1 MPVLIVAIGIAILL
15 ILIMALKWNT
25 FVSLVIVSFLVA
37 LFLGMDPTQIALTI
51 EKGIGAQLGHLALVF
66 GFGAM
71 LGRLVADAGGGYR
84 IAATLIAVF
93 GKKNTQIA
101 VVVASFTVGIAL
113 FFEVGLIL
121 LLPIIYAIAREL
133 KLPFLYLGIPMAA
146 ALNVTHGFLPPHPAP
161 TAISLAYSAD
171 IGHVLLLGIAVGIP
185 TTLVCGPLF
194 NKVLY
199 RLAPAVYQGQSD
211 LSAFGEQKSYRLDE
225 TPGFLSSVLTSLAPV
240 LFMALATVVDLL
252 FPGSESAAVKAV
264 KFVGTPAMAMLIS
277 LIIAFWTMGFARGR
291 SAEEIGKTLT
301 SAIAQISMMLLI
313 IGGGGAFKQVIVDG
327 GVGDYVAGLFAASTL
342 SPLIIAWSIA
352 AMLRVCLG
360 SATVAAL
367 TTSGIVAPMLPMFH
381 IDPALI
387 VLATGAGSVIACHVN
402 DAGFWMVKESFGLT
416 MKQTFCTWTV
426 LTTVL
431 SVSGLIFILIAE
443 RLFY

>member
-1 MPVLIVAIGIAILL
+1 MPVIYVALGIVILL
-15 ILIMALKWNT
+15 ILIMVLRWNT
-25 FVSLVIVSFLVA
+25 FVSLIITSCLVAMMLGMPVTDIVSA
-37 LFLGMDPTQIALTI
+37 I
-51 EKGIGAQLGHLALVF
+51 EKGIGSQLGHLALVF

-84 IAATLIAVF
+84 IAATLITIF

-133 KLPFLYLGIPMAA
+133 KMPFLYLGIPMAA

-161 TAISLAYSAD
+161 TAISLAYQAD
-171 IGHVLLLGIAVGIP
+171 LGHVLLLGIAVGIP

-194 NKVLY
+194 NAVLY
-199 RLAPAVYQGQSD
+199 RVAPGLYHRSGNM
-211 LSAFGEQKSYRLDE
+211 SAFGEAKTYRLEE
-225 TPGFLSSVLTSLAPV
+225 TPGFLVSVLTSLAPV
-240 LFMALATVVDLL
+240 IFMGLATVVDLL
-252 FPGSESAAVKAV
+252 FPHNDAVWIKTIE
-264 KFVGTPAMAMLIS
+264 FIGTPGMAMLIS
-277 LIIAFWTMGFARGR
+277 LLIAFGTMGYARNR
-291 SAEEIGKTLT
+291 STEEMGKTLS

-313 IGGGGAFKQVIVDG
+313 IGGGGAFKQVIVEG
-327 GVGDYVAGLFAASTL
+327 GVGDYVAGLFQASSL
-342 SPLIIAWSIA
+342 SPIVITWTIA
-352 AMLRVCLG
+352 AILRLCLG

-367 TTSGIVAPMLPMFH
+367 TTAGIVAPMLPMFQ

-387 VLATGAGSVIACHVN
+387 VLATGAGSVTTCHVN
-402 DAGFWMVKESFGLT
+402 DAGFWMIKESFGLT
-416 MKQTFCTWTV
+416 MKETFCSWTV

-431 SVSGLIFILIAE
+431 AVSGLIFILIAE
-443 RLFY
+443 KLFY